1 MSLFPITHLFDL
13 FGILLYGLA
22 QGLLWTYV
30 LWGMY
35 VLVMG
40 LKRARDAG
48 TLTPVAHA
56 LGLPILVV
64 GYALDFAVNVTVCT
78 VLLAELPRETTVTA
92 RLKRHK
98 NADNWRGRIARW
110 VAAHL
115 LDAFDPDGRHI

>member
-13 FGILLYGLA
+13 LGIFLYGLA

-56 LGLPILVV
+56 LGLPILVA
-64 GYALDFAVNVTVCT
+64 GYVLDFAVNVTVCT

-98 NADNWRGRIARW
+98 NADNWRGRITRW